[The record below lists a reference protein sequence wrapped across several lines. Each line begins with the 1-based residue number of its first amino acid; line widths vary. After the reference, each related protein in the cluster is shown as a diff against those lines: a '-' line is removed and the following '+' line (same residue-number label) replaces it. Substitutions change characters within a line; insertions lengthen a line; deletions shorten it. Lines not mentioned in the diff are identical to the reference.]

1 MSYEEAIAYLYE
13 RVPMF
18 HKEGKAALKI
28 GLNNIIAFCEKLG
41 QPQHQFKS
49 VHVAGT
55 NGKGSTSH
63 TLAAILQSAGYKVGL
78 FTSPHLKDFRERIRI
93 NGEMISET
101 DVATF
106 LTSHKTLVEQLNPSF
121 FEVTVAMA
129 YHYFA
134 QQSVDIAVVEVGL
147 GGRLDSTNIIT
158 PQLCVITSI
167 GYDHMDILG
176 NTLPQ
181 IAAEKAGIIK
191 NNVPVVISEEQ
202 SEIAHVFTEKAAIC
216 QAPLRVGTQE
226 IKILNHSLENGKRK
240 VTWQYKQHTETA
252 YFSLLGN
259 YQITN
264 LKGVLTAIY
273 WLQEMGYAISPD
285 AIQKGLSAVQQLTG
299 LQGRWQL
306 LQQNPLVIAD
316 VAHNESGIRYAMQ
329 QLEHSYSYEK
339 LYVVIGMV
347 KDKDVEKI
355 ADLLPKNAYY
365 VVCEPSLPR
374 ALPANELAK
383 IIAEKCSPTELQIIT
398 SPPKALQYALQQAQK
413 NDCIYVGGST
423 FVVAEIV

>member
-18 HKEGKAALKI
+18 QKDGKIAYKV
-28 GLNNIIAFCEKLG
+28 GLHNIIAFCEELG

-49 VHVAGT
+49 IHVAGT

-78 FTSPHLKDFRERIRI
+78 FTSPHLKDFRERVRI
-93 NGEMISET
+93 NGEMISKQN
-101 DVATF
+101 VAYF
-106 LTSHKTLVEQLNPSF
+106 LQTYQPLIERLNPSF

-134 QQSVDIAVVEVGL
+134 QQAVDIAIIEVGL

-181 IAAEKAGIIK
+181 IATEKAGIIK
-191 NNVPVVISEEQ
+191 DGVPVVISEEQ
-202 SEIAHVFTEKAAIC
+202 PEIAVVFEEKAASC
-216 QAPLRVGTQE
+216 NAPLRVGTNE
-226 IKILNHSLENGKRK
+226 IMILQHALENGKRK
-240 VTWQYKQHTETA
+240 VKWQYKQHTQEA
-252 YFSLLGN
+252 YFSLLGD

-264 LKGVLTAIY
+264 LKGILTAAY
-273 WLQEMGYAISPD
+273 WLQEMGYTITEN
-285 AIQKGLSAVQQLTG
+285 AIQNGLSSVQPLTG

-329 QLEHSYSYEK
+329 QLQKSYTYEK
-339 LYVVIGMV
+339 LYLVIGMV

-355 ADLLPKNAYY
+355 GSLLPKNAHYII
-365 VVCEPSLPR
+365 CEPSLPR
-374 ALPANELAK
+374 ALPAVELAK
-383 IIAEKCSPTELQIIT
+383 IIQERCTPSDLQIIK
-398 SPPKALQYALQQAQK
+398 SPPKALKYALQQAQK
-413 NDCIYVGGST
+413 EDCIYVGGST